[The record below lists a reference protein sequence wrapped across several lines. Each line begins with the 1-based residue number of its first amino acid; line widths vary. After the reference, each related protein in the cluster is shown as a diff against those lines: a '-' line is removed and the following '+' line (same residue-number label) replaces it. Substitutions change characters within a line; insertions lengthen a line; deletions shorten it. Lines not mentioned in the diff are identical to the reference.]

1 MCIDKMSVNVSGN
14 TFFTRSHDT
23 YRHDEIYGPKR
34 DDVRKAIDKVVRR
47 WNMRPAGGMSDV
59 LFFYY
64 SDGTVGRLYYDLF
77 DFTID
82 PSLGFNLAIGGR
94 YALRYDEND
103 GDPIEVTPSQAKM
116 LVCKHFN

>member
-14 TFFTRSHDT
+14 TFFNRSHGT

-47 WNMRPAGGMSDV
+47 WNMRSAGELSDV
-59 LFFYY
+59 LFFHY
-64 SDGTVGRLYYDLF
+64 SDGTVGRLYYGLF
-77 DFTID
+77 DYTIE
-82 PSLGFNLAIGGR
+82 PRFGLAVGGR